1 MNQDDLKHLIE
12 ATLLAAGRPV
22 TSARLLEL
30 FDERERPTQEQLE
43 AAFQALSS
51 DYESR
56 GIEVVEVASGW
67 RIQVRPR
74 YADIVS
80 RLWQERPSRYSR
92 ALLETLALIAYRQ
105 PITRSEIEEIRG
117 VSISSTIMRTLQERG
132 WIRTVGHR
140 EVPGRPELLGTT
152 REFLD
157 YFGLK
162 SLEQLPTLAELKD
175 VETIGVQLELP
186 ADAQAGASDEAAS
199 ATEAADVTAAPDLT
213 EQASIAALDVA
224 DPAAAV
230 APGVVGGES
239 AAAPDANAGHILSDA
254 APPLSIPAP
263 DVAGPSSVAGL
274 AEIGREVGQEIGYA
288 ETSDD
293 IGVAGREASDEV
305 IPETEVSDAPEG
317 YLGPAADAGASV
329 GSGDV
334 AADLAADAASVNEA
348 DPAAAADD
356 AHDADDADGAADED
370 DADDDSRQDAPTLVA
385 GSDAAD
391 GGRAIG
397 DPPRSS

>member
-1 MNQDDLKHLIE
+1 MNEGDLKHLIE

-30 FDERERPTQEQLE
+30 FDERERPTQEQLD

-74 YADIVS
+74 YADVVS

-117 VSISSTIMRTLQERG
+117 VSISSTIMRTLQERS

-186 ADAQAGASDEAAS
+186 ADAQPEASDEPLSAPDAAS
-199 ATEAADVTAAPDLT
+199 GTAAAADVA
-213 EQASIAALDVA
+213 EQASTAAFDVA
-224 DPAAAV
+224 DPAATV
-230 APGVVGGES
+230 APDAVDGES
-239 AAAPDANAGHILSDA
+239 VAAPDVNAGHGVPEDA
-254 APPLSIPAP
+254 APQLSAP
-263 DVAGPSSVAGL
+263 GPGVADPSSVAGS

-288 ETSDD
+288 ETCDD
-293 IGVAGREASDEV
+293 IGVEGREGSDEV
-305 IPETEVSDAPEG
+305 IPETEVSDAPAG
-317 YLGPAADAGASV
+317 YFGPAADVAVSV

-334 AADLAADAASVNEA
+334 AADLAAEAESTDEA
-348 DPAAAADD
+348 DPAD
-356 AHDADDADGAADED
+356 DADDADDAADED
-370 DADDDSRQDAPTLVA
+370 DAGDDSRQDAPTLVA
-385 GSDAAD
+385 GGDAAD